1 MPRCDL
7 TLLGHR
13 RDAHEPPQFVEE
25 IMPSNTSKIW
35 TKVVVPIEAYQCDL
49 TKFATTRQFGD
60 LFSWAGVGVLSTEEL
75 AKALRDQSSPPR
87 RGMAFLVNHGEHA
100 YHLVTNSQVLF
111 GAPQDA
117 TDSPTTTPKRSWLL
131 DYDEEN
137 RLGADSSA
145 LKPVSF
151 LSLTI
156 EPTKLHW
163 FPVISYPDLNIAVVN
178 IDRETKLCQ
187 ALLSAGHIFAS
198 TGDFAEE
205 PSVEGAEIIAVGLV
219 ADRSS
224 LDYDICATVISE
236 GIVISSQNAA
246 PFFLMNVNTTPGGLI
261 VERDRIVGISTAPV
275 SPRFKEEFPNPAP
288 PHFSIAAKGS
298 YLKALLRAH
307 QQGDIC

>member
-1 MPRCDL
+1 
-7 TLLGHR
+7 
-13 RDAHEPPQFVEE
+13 
-25 IMPSNTSKIW
+25 MPSNTSKIW
-35 TKVVVPIEAYQCDL
+35 TKVVVPIESYQCDL

-60 LFSWAGVGVLSTEEL
+60 LFSWAGVGALSTEEL

-145 LKPVSF
+145 LTPVRF

-163 FPVISYPDLNIAVVN
+163 FPVISYPDLNIAWS
-178 IDRETKLCQ
+178 ILTGKPSSARLCW
-187 ALLSAGHIFAS
+187 
-198 TGDFAEE
+198 
-205 PSVEGAEIIAVGLV
+205 PP
-219 ADRSS
+219 
-224 LDYDICATVISE
+224 DI
-236 GIVISSQNAA
+236 
-246 PFFLMNVNTTPGGLI
+246 
-261 VERDRIVGISTAPV
+261 
-275 SPRFKEEFPNPAP
+275 
-288 PHFSIAAKGS
+288 
-298 YLKALLRAH
+298 YLLRPATLPRSRPPRAPKSLLL
-307 QQGDIC
+307 DW